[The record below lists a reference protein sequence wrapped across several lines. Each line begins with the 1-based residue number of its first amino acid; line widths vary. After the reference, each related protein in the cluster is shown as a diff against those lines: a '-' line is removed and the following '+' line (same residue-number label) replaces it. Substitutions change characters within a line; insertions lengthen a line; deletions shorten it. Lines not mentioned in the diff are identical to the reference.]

1 MKVHL
6 KKNYDGS
13 FLPADQEAAEWSAK
27 LKIGQVVA
35 ADFKA
40 VRNYEFHK
48 KYFGM
53 LKMAFENQEDY
64 PSLEK
69 LREAAQIAAGY
80 YEVIYMLDGRRGL
93 KSQSIAFDS
102 MNQEEFEKLY
112 SAVLNVILAHFKFGE
127 EFEMELILQFG

>member
-1 MKVHL
+1 MRVNLRKIADD
-6 KKNYDGS
+6 K
-13 FLPADQEAAEWSAK
+13 FTPADEDAHVWAK
-27 LKIGQVVA
+27 KFAPGEVIY
-35 ADFKA
+35 ADFKKN
-40 VRNYEFHK
+40 RNYEFHK

-53 LKMAFENQEDY
+53 LKVAFENQEDY

-112 SAVLNVILAHFKFGE
+112 SDVLNVILAHFKFGE